1 MSPNTP
7 WNPGIWQI
15 SALAGAASYAEVFIK
30 NGVALIGPGDAGEW
44 RPDHDDTDFEGS
56 AVRRFATEVK
66 QGDVFLLRTA
76 ANRISAVGL
85 VASDYLFSDQFDDVY
100 GRDLQHARRV
110 RWCLLP
116 QEYGFVEELFGSRP
130 PRFSRTESP
139 DVQLYVQQFL
149 GSPPT
154 WWQTAPLPSL
164 PKGQPEISEVPSP
177 LTNIV
182 SQVADL
188 VPLYQD
194 SRQFGNVPTEDEM
207 IAHFVAPFLKGLGW
221 PAELIGIKWRYVDLA
236 LFRSLPRVPENC
248 FLIIEAKRIGA
259 GVEAALGQAR
269 GYLEDLCICRD
280 VVVTDGVRYRLYSH
294 ANNFEGVAYANLHR
308 LKQPA
313 MDLFRRLGRP

>member
-1 MSPNTP
+1 MSLNTP
-7 WNPGIWQI
+7 SNRGIWQI

-30 NGVALIGPGDAGEW
+30 NGVALEGPGDAGEW
-44 RPDHDDTDFEGS
+44 RPDRDDTDFEGS

-110 RWCLLP
+110 RWCPLP
-116 QEYGFVEELFGSRP
+116 QEYEFIEELFGSRP
-130 PRFSRTESP
+130 PRFSRTESS

-164 PKGQPEISEVPSP
+164 PEGQPEISEVPSP
-177 LTNIV
+177 LINIV

-221 PAELIGIKWRYVDLA
+221 PAELIGIKWRYVDVA
-236 LFRSLPRVPENC
+236 LFRCLPRVPENC
-248 FLIIEAKRIGA
+248 FFIIEAKRFGA
-259 GVEAALGQAR
+259 GVEAALEQAR